1 MLIGKRKKYQSRR
14 QNLREKSV
22 GQVGRATK
30 FFKRLAWLILLIC
43 IIASL
48 AWILSRPP
56 NSITCYTNQNTYC
69 SDTLE
74 PYLEQIKSKPL
85 ILLNYQLKK
94 NMTEIINQESQIVN
108 ITGNWQPL
116 WNYEVQVE
124 YAQPLFIASTRNKT
138 WTIFSAG
145 TKKENTE
152 QSVFKIFFESETK
165 IDQLSKNEREKL
177 TRFYQLSQDLPIK
190 PTYFEFKSADQ
201 VELVLENG
209 LRILLSVTD
218 NSDPELQVATLQSF
232 LRSSTMNQESV
243 ILDVRFDGL
252 AIVKE

>member
-30 FFKRLAWLILLIC
+30 FFKMLALLIMLIC
-43 IIASL
+43 VIAGL

-74 PYLEQIKSKPL
+74 PYLEQIRSKPL

-145 TKKENTE
+145 AKKENLE
-152 QSVFKIFFESETK
+152 QSVLKIFFESETE
-165 IDQLSKNEREKL
+165 IDQLSKNEKEKL
-177 TRFYQLSQDLPIK
+177 ARFYKISHDLPVNQLISSLK
-190 PTYFEFKSADQ
+190 ALTK
-201 VELVLENG
+201 
-209 LRILLSVTD
+209 LS
-218 NSDPELQVATLQSF
+218 
-232 LRSSTMNQESV
+232 
-243 ILDVRFDGL
+243 
-252 AIVKE
+252 